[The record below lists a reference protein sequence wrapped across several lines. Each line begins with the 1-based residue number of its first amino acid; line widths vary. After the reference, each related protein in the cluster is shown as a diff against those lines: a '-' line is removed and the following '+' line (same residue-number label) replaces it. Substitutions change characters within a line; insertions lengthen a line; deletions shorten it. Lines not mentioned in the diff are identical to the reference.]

1 MLNRMSMKPRP
12 DRPVAG
18 ARNADVISR
27 YHSPAATPC
36 RGPAAGY
43 AAYPSIS
50 KSLTM
55 PGRTQVTRNT
65 ATLMATSVQ
74 VTAALATGRPP
85 KVVRAWRVL
94 RAPSPTHST
103 HCWPTEA
110 ERMQSGHAWRP
121 HRTQETYVS
130 RPGWRKQV
138 GTPWSPPG
146 PGATPS
152 GRLCPPG
159 PGSLG
164 VLTAW
169 SNQLGSA
176 ITVLDRDRVDGHVFH
191 RPVLAARLDPADQ
204 VNHVGALDD
213 LAEDGVL
220 AVQPGRR
227 HDRDEELRAVG
238 AGSGVRHGQQVR
250 PVERKVWMDF
260 VGELVAGS
268 AAAGSERVAALD
280 HEVGDDPGEHG
291 PVVQPGGGGL
301 PGARVRPLPAA
312 LGKLHEIAYRLR
324 RVIREEADDNRPLV
338 GAQRRGQRLCHA
350 VDPSSGQLKSG
361 HFVVVNFLQSSPYR

>member
-1 MLNRMSMKPRP
+1 MLNKMSMNPRP
-12 DRPVAG
+12 LSPVAG

-36 RGPAAGY
+36 WGPPDGY
-43 AAYPSIS
+43 EAYPSIS
-50 KSLTM
+50 RSLTM

-65 ATLMATSVQ
+65 ATLIATSVQ
-74 VTAALATGRPP
+74 VTTALAAGRPP
-85 KVVRAWRVL
+85 KVVLARRVL

-176 ITVLDRDRVDGHVFH
+176 ITALDRDRVDGHVFH

-227 HDRDEELRAVG
+227 HGRDEELRAVG
-238 AGSGVRHGQQVR
+238 AGPGVGHGQQVR
-250 PVERKVWMDF
+250 PVEREVRVDL
-260 VGELVAGS
+260 VGELVAGA
-268 AAAGSERVAALD
+268 AAAGSERVPALD
-280 HEVGDDPGEHG
+280 HEVWDDPVDDGA
-291 PVVQPGGGGL
+291 VVQPGGGGA
-301 PGARVRPLPAA
+301 PGARVGPLPAA
-312 LGKLHEIAYRLR
+312 LGQFHEIAYRLR
-324 RVIREEADDNRPLV
+324 RVIREEADDHRPLV
-338 GAQRRGQRLCHA
+338 GAQRRGQRVCHA
-350 VDPSSGQLKSG
+350 VDSSSGPLTAG